1 MDVSQRYRQ
10 AWEGYWSATSDTPGE
25 AIWDSEPLLT
35 SAPHAELLLPHA
47 DTSLPVVDLG
57 CGNGTQT
64 RYLATCFRRAIGVD
78 LSHAAIAHARRADP
92 GGVAEFA
99 QLDLVDAA
107 AVAALHERTG
117 DTNVYM
123 RAVIHQSEPEAR
135 AAVAA
140 AVATLL
146 GERGRAFVVEP
157 TPASKDVLQ
166 QVAQGPDGP
175 PEKLRRVLDHG
186 LKPASASEEEVRR
199 LLRDAGLA
207 TLADGATALAQTEYL
222 PDGTRVALPAR
233 WFVLAPAGRGNGNGG
248 GR

>member
-1 MDVSQRYRQ
+1 MDVSRRYRE

-25 AIWDSEPLLT
+25 AIWDSDPSLT
-35 SAPHAELLLPHA
+35 SVPHIELLLPHA

-64 RYLATCFRRAIGVD
+64 RYLATRFSRAIGVD
-78 LSHAAIAHARRADP
+78 LSHAAIAHARHADP
-92 GGVAEFA
+92 EGVAEFA
-99 QLDLVDAA
+99 QLDLVDAE

-140 AVATLL
+140 AVAVLV

-175 PEKLRRVLDHG
+175 PEKLRRVLAHG

-199 LLRDAGLA
+199 LLREAGLT

-233 WFVLAPAGRGNGNGG
+233 WFVLGPAERRNGDGR
-248 GR
+248 

>member
-1 MDVSQRYRQ
+1 MDVSRRYRE

-25 AIWDSEPLLT
+25 AIWDSDPSLT
-35 SAPHAELLLPHA
+35 SVPHTELLLPHA

-64 RYLATCFRRAIGVD
+64 RYLATRFPRAIGVD
-78 LSHAAIAHARRADP
+78 LSHAAIAHARHADP
-92 GGVAEFA
+92 EGVAEYA

-107 AVAALHERTG
+107 AVAALRERTG

-140 AVATLL
+140 AVAVLV

-166 QVAQGPDGP
+166 QVAKGPDGP

-199 LLRDAGLA
+199 LLQEAGLT
-207 TLADGATALAQTEYL
+207 TLAAGATALAQTEYL

-233 WFVLAPAGRGNGNGG
+233 WFVLGPAERRNGDGR
-248 GR
+248 

>member
-1 MDVSQRYRQ
+1 MDVSRRYRE

-25 AIWDSEPLLT
+25 AIWDSDPSLT
-35 SAPHAELLLPHA
+35 SVPHTELLLPHA

-64 RYLATCFRRAIGVD
+64 RYLATRFSRAIGVD
-78 LSHAAIAHARRADP
+78 LSHAAIAHARHADP
-92 GGVAEFA
+92 EGVAEFA
-99 QLDLVDAA
+99 QLDLVDAE

-140 AVATLL
+140 AVAVLV

-175 PEKLRRVLDHG
+175 PEKLRRVLAHG
-186 LKPASASEEEVRR
+186 LKPASSSEEEVRR
-199 LLRDAGLA
+199 LLQEAGLT

-233 WFVLAPAGRGNGNGG
+233 WFVLGPAERRNGDGR
-248 GR
+248 